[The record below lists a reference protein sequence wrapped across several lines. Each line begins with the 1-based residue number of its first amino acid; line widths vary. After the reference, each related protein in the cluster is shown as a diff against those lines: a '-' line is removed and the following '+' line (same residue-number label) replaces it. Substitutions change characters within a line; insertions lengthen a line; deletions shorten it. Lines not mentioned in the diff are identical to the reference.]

1 MSKCDACGTVVKDR
15 DGIHLTGENTQLLCL
30 RCYNQFMAERFNLDF
45 EHVEFDPVTIQD
57 AAGEPHTFS
66 FHTRIFSDQLALE
79 AVGERGGRS

>member
-79 AVGERGGRS
+79 PRIPS